1 MIATQQP
8 RASTPIFSP
17 NRESR
22 ATTTNHPD
30 VLRRCC
36 RIRASGM
43 PDFRRPAVCAARVA
57 QPPRVNTDA
66 RMVPAG
72 VVGDSISG
80 KQGTREDGRPAGAGR
95 KFMVATICAG
105 RVRPAGVRAAVGA
118 EKRGNARR
126 AKGGREA
133 EARERGGCHISR
145 YRLPGRARKPEAK
158 PAPIRREFACQHH
171 RVAGAGGRS
180 WITLRRGAGPCREA
194 TCQSESRVRE
204 IRTHGSEGGAAQTN
218 ASSLPL
224 SKPLRRRQFLI
235 RQLRSGRA
243 LASRPAM
250 SGNSQGVASGCSLTG
265 RNDTDRPIS
274 A

>member
-1 MIATQQP
+1 MTNEHDSAAVAAT
-8 RASTPIFSP
+8 SLLG
-17 NRESR
+17 NGE
-22 ATTTNHPD
+22 
-30 VLRRCC
+30 
-36 RIRASGM
+36 
-43 PDFRRPAVCAARVA
+43 VCAARVA

-95 KFMVATICAG
+95 EFMVATICAG
-105 RVRPAGVRAAVGA
+105 RARPAGVRAAVGA

-224 SKPLRRRQFLI
+224 SAIPAPPVPVFPHWSPAPCPPTPALQLQYRHSLI
-235 RQLRSGRA
+235 SDSAAFTAPSAPSMIPVLSPA
-243 LASRPAM
+243 L
-250 SGNSQGVASGCSLTG
+250 NSSHGIG
-265 RNDTDRPIS
+265 
-274 A
+274 